1 MGKISK
7 SRGGGPMPPLEA
19 MERYSA
25 DAIRY
30 WAAGTSLGKDA
41 VINADKFNSGA
52 RLVTKLWNVARFSE
66 RFLEGY
72 EGPEPPSDGTAP
84 FKLDMLSAA
93 DRWILSRLQRLIRR
107 ATQLFEK
114 YDYAA
119 AKSEIEAFFWSEL
132 ADNYLEMCKQRLY
145 NESAPKR
152 AGARFTLYHSLKTT
166 LLLLAPFLPFVTEE
180 IFLGMFVEKEA
191 VTSIHACRWPVAE
204 EWLED
209 DLAEL
214 TGEVLVNIATVV
226 RRYKSENNLPLSTDL
241 GRLELMVDPLN
252 LKAAL
257 NGAGADLMSVTRAEQ
272 VEVVDSLDPGLEA
285 IHVDGGIHIG
295 IGPVDESA

>member
-1 MGKISK
+1 
-7 SRGGGPMPPLEA
+7 
-19 MERYSA
+19 
-25 DAIRY
+25 
-30 WAAGTSLGKDA
+30 
-41 VINADKFNSGA
+41 
-52 RLVTKLWNVARFSE
+52 
-66 RFLEGY
+66 
-72 EGPEPPSDGTAP
+72 
-84 FKLDMLSAA
+84 
-93 DRWILSRLQRLIRR
+93 
-107 ATQLFEK
+107 
-114 YDYAA
+114 
-119 AKSEIEAFFWSEL
+119 
-132 ADNYLEMCKQRLY
+132 MCKQRLY

-209 DLAEL
+209 GLAEL
-214 TGEVLVNIATVV
+214 TGEALVNIATVV

-272 VEVVDSLDPGLEA
+272 IEIVDTLDPGLEA

-295 IGPVDESA
+295 IGPVEESA